1 MIKGAQKISRHFFYF
16 NDYHLFDNAIFPSD
30 ILLYVAYGDVCKK
43 ANITF
48 VGKCFIVQITI
59 WLTFNVIKAIL
70 SIRLFPEY
78 IVKYL
83 I

>member
-1 MIKGAQKISRHFFYF
+1 MGAQKISRHFFHF
-16 NDYHLFDNAIFPSD
+16 NDNHLFDNAIFPSD

-59 WLTFNVIKAIL
+59 RIL
-70 SIRLFPEY
+70 HRSYSTRLH
-78 IVKYL
+78 L
-83 I
+83 MS